1 MDSGK
6 LFKRSNLFFKADGG
20 DLGALSFA
28 LQIKWNQIKLINLK
42 TNVIA
47 NDKSF
52 VEHYSLWIR
61 QHPIARP
68 TNFDILIDFCN
79 VLLVS
84 QATWTVGKSAILTI
98 FLSCHQSKWFVTS
111 IAGHFLIWAIFKAK
125 KRRFCSKN
133 CLSFSF

>member
-1 MDSGK
+1 MDSGR
-6 LFKRSNLFFKADGG
+6 LFRRSNLFFKADGG

-28 LQIKWNQIKLINLK
+28 LQIKSNQIKLINLK

-68 TNFDILIDFCN
+68 TNFDILIDFGN

-84 QATWTVGKSAILTI
+84 QAT
-98 FLSCHQSKWFVTS
+98 
-111 IAGHFLIWAIFKAK
+111 
-125 KRRFCSKN
+125 
-133 CLSFSF
+133 